1 MKIIPVILLVALSC
15 SCYAQTDTSKTLNTQ
30 TKLDIGYGG
39 IGLSYEPKLAN
50 SITFDITAGLG
61 GYCSTSEDKLYES
74 VRYNLNPVY
83 PAFYFGL
90 NPKFFYNLK
99 RRADN
104 NKSTAFNSGNY
115 IGLKAK
121 YVSQSISSAVYSD
134 EILLLNLHW
143 GLQRAIGKSFTVSAF
158 AGAGYAV
165 PVDNQFDVVYPTV
178 DFKFSYL
185 FGKPN

>member
-1 MKIIPVILLVALSC
+1 MRIIPVILLVALSC
-15 SCYAQTDTSKTLNTQ
+15 SCYAQTDISKTLNTQ

-61 GYCSTSEDKLYES
+61 GHYNTAEDGLLES

-83 PAFYFGL
+83 PAFYFGVH
-90 NPKFFYNLK
+90 PKFFYNLK

-104 NKSTAFNSGNY
+104 NKNAALNSGNY

-121 YVSQSISSAVYSD
+121 YASQSIRSSVHSD

-143 GLQRAIGKSFTVSAF
+143 GLQRAIGKSFTINAF

-165 PVDNQFDVVYPTV
+165 PVDNQFDIVYPTV

-185 FGKPN
+185 FGKRN